1 MENLITY
8 LTFGAVIAIFAIQ
21 LVNRSRGETITIE
34 GITDAITVAGDIWEE
49 AQEWVTAAEQLWESG
64 KLPKD
69 GRFDY
74 VLSHLKERYPD
85 VDTEMVRAAIE
96 AGVWNLK
103 RLQWRD

>member
-8 LTFGAVIAIFAIQ
+8 LTFGVVIAVFIIQ
-21 LVNRSRGETITIE
+21 LVNGRRGETITIE

-64 KLPKD
+64 KLPKN

-74 VLSHLKERYPD
+74 VFSRLKERYPD
-85 VDTEMVRAAIE
+85 VDSDMIRAAIE
-96 AGVWNLK
+96 AGVWNIN
-103 RLQWRD
+103 RLQERD